1 MRTDLIDEL
10 ESGFDPSEQTRELFR
25 LDSLCKEAAT
35 ELKNLKDAT
44 DWLNDD
50 PFRVLSQINVNEH
63 TEKKS
68 GLTYLSWAWAWD
80 TLMTYYPDSET
91 GINRPDNGL
100 PYWTDGSTAWVD
112 VYVTIRWGTRTRT
125 RSEVFPIMDHRNK
138 SIPIDQITS
147 FNMNT
152 ALQRAW
158 TKCIARHGLGFY
170 IYAGQDLPNE
180 EAEAEK
186 AKKKT
191 PATGE
196 QIDKVTE
203 LYSEEEI
210 AKMLKRMK
218 KASIANITQEEAEKM
233 IAKRDTSLL
242 ADQSPTF

>member
-1 MRTDLIDEL
+1 
-10 ESGFDPSEQTRELFR
+10 
-25 LDSLCKEAAT
+25 
-35 ELKNLKDAT
+35 
-44 DWLNDD
+44 
-50 PFRVLSQINVNEH
+50 
-63 TEKKS
+63 
-68 GLTYLSWAWAWD
+68 
-80 TLMTYYPDSET
+80 
-91 GINRPDNGL
+91 
-100 PYWTDGSTAWVD
+100 
-112 VYVTIRWGTRTRT
+112 
-125 RSEVFPIMDHRNK
+125 MDHRNK
-138 SIPIDQITS
+138 SIPLDQITS

-218 KASIANITQEEAEKM
+218 KASITNITQEEAEKM